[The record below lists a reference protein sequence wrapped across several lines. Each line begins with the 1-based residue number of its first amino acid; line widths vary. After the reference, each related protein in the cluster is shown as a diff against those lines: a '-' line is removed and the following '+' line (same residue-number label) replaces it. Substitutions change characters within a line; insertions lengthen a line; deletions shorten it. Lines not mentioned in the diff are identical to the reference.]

1 MDRRGEDGGAA
12 RVVFIAAAA
21 VVVAVVVVMIVFRAT
36 SNGDS
41 MAASPTASPAAP
53 TNATYASVDDM
64 RSHNTFYVAHRG
76 GSAQW
81 PEMSMVAYTEAAQRG
96 VGALEVSVARTKDGV
111 FFGLH
116 DQTLDRTA
124 EVTGDVDPTTLTWAE
139 LTAKYT
145 NKLNASSPDGVPY
158 AQLSEIFGQFALDH
172 VIFVDPKYIGDP
184 QQRADLIDQ
193 MLDAAPAEHWVL
205 KGYHDNIA
213 LTKAAREA
221 GIQTWGYYY
230 ARDLS
235 RLSETAPNWDMV
247 GLELNATPAQWQTV
261 IAQGKPVI
269 AFFISNEAMLEQARA
284 NGAQGMMVSDVPAV
298 VGDGTAQKATGVTPR

>member
-1 MDRRGEDGGAA
+1 MGQGVEVGGGKWGAA
-12 RVVFIAAAA
+12 RVIFVGA
-21 VVVAVVVVMIVFRAT
+21 VAVVVVIVGAMIVVRAT
-36 SNGDS
+36 SNP
-41 MAASPTASPAAP
+41 ASVPAAPTSPPASP
-53 TNATYASVDDM
+53 TNATYTSVDDM
-64 RSHNTFYVAHRG
+64 RSHDPFFVAHRG

-81 PEMSMVAYTEAAQRG
+81 PEMSMVAYTEAARLG

-116 DQTLDRTA
+116 DQTLDRTS
-124 EVTGDVDPTTLTWAE
+124 EVTGNIDPATLTWAE
-139 LTAKYT
+139 LNATYK
-145 NKLNASSPDGVPY
+145 NKLNASTPDGVPY
-158 AQLSEIFGQFALDH
+158 AQVSEIFGEFARDH

-193 MLDAAPAEHWVL
+193 MLEAAPAEHWVL
-205 KGYHDNIA
+205 KGYNDNVA

-235 RLSETAPNWDMV
+235 RLAETAPNWDML

-261 IAQGKPVI
+261 IAQGRPVI
-269 AFFISNEAMLEQARA
+269 AFFISSEAMLDQAKT

-298 VGDGTAQKATGVTPR
+298 LAKQAAK